1 MKILSLGAGMQ
12 SSALALMA
20 CENVNI
26 GNVHPLVP
34 VYDAVIFV
42 DLGNEPIW
50 VYEQVEFL
58 QKACNDSGI
67 NFYVLERNL
76 YEDYLTNFGKKR
88 VSSIPFWSIGE
99 DGKKAKMRRHCTID
113 YKITHIQNFVRW
125 QLLGYKKGQRK
136 RLEDIGSHEMH
147 IGFSKEESRRVFDS
161 YHPFFVNKF
170 PLVEMDYERSDSY
183 KYILETWG
191 LDTKASACSFCPF
204 HTNYFYDHIKNEHPD
219 TYASIVAFDGMLEK
233 EQPNTAIKSKLYLSK
248 SRKRIEDLTPE
259 ECNDGQFFEYDGR
272 MVWNG
277 F

>member
-1 MKILSLGAGMQ
+1 MQ

-20 CENVNI
+20 CENANI
-26 GNVHPLVP
+26 GNVHPMVP

-42 DLGNEPIW
+42 DLGEEPVW

-58 QKACNDSGI
+58 RKACNDSGI

-99 DGKKAKMRRHCTID
+99 DGKEAKMRRHCTID

-125 QLLGYKKGQRK
+125 ELLGYKKGQRK
-136 RLEDIGSHEMH
+136 RAEDIEAHEMH
-147 IGFSKEESRRVFDS
+147 IGFSKEESRRVFKS

-170 PLVEMDYERSDSY
+170 PLVEMEYERSDSY

-219 TYASIVAFDGMLEK
+219 TYASVVAFDGLLEK
-233 EQPNTAIKSKLYLSK
+233 EQPNTAIKSKLFLSK
-248 SRKRIEDLTPE
+248 SRKRIEALTPE
-259 ECNDGQFFEYDGR
+259 ECNDGQFFNYNDQ
-272 MVWNG
+272 MIWNG